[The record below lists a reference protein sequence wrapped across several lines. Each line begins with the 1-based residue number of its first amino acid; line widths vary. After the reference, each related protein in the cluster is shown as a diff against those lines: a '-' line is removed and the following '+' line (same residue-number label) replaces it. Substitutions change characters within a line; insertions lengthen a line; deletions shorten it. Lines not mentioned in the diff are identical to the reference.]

1 MAVDREFITPWIK
14 IALPALDELRDS
26 DPTFENVKVV
36 EQHSIMN
43 SLDNLR
49 TFPWLAEREKQGS
62 LSLHGWWF
70 DMDGGALWC
79 HSQPD
84 HTFTQLIPSASD

>member
-1 MAVDREFITPWIK
+1 
-14 IALPALDELRDS
+14 
-26 DPTFENVKVV
+26 
-36 EQHSIMN
+36 MN

-79 HSQPD
+79 HSPPD
-84 HTFTQLIPSASD
+84 RTFTQLIPSASE